1 MFIYSIRATTVRFLL
16 LTLAL
21 AILVGG
27 LAISGASDSVSAVSL
42 ATEIDYDGVKTK
54 EKRIEFMRDF
64 GIEVDESS
72 EQEQA
77 FRMPDSF
84 DRVIA
89 GYNQLQLKQGLD
101 LSKYRNKKV
110 TRYSYRV
117 TNFKGDG
124 EVVANLFIHRG
135 RIVACDLSS
144 LTPEGFVIPLTLVE
158 RESLK

>member
-16 LTLAL
+16 LTLAF

-27 LAISGASDSVSAVSL
+27 LAISGATDSVSAVSL

-72 EQEQA
+72 EQEQP

-110 TRYSYRV
+110 TRYSYKV
-117 TNFKGDG
+117 TNYKGEGD
-124 EVVANLFIHRG
+124 VVANLFIHRG
-135 RIVACDLSS
+135 RIVACDISS

>member
-1 MFIYSIRATTVRFLL
+1 MFIYSIRATTIRFIL

-21 AILVGG
+21 AVLVGG
-27 LAISGASDSVSAVSL
+27 LAIGGAGESISAVSL

-54 EKRIEFMRDF
+54 EKRIEFMREF
-64 GIEVDESS
+64 GIEVDEGS

-89 GYNQLQLKQGLD
+89 GYNQLQQRQGLD

-110 TRYSYRV
+110 TRYSYKV
-117 TNFKGDG
+117 TNYKGEGD
-124 EVVANLFIHRG
+124 VIANLFIHRG
-135 RIVACDLSS
+135 RIVACDISS

-158 RESLK
+158 RDSLK

>member
-1 MFIYSIRATTVRFLL
+1 MFIYSIRATTIRFIL

-21 AILVGG
+21 AVLVGG
-27 LAISGASDSVSAVSL
+27 LAIGGAGESISAVSL

-54 EKRIEFMRDF
+54 EKRIEFMREF
-64 GIEVDESS
+64 GIEVDEGS

-89 GYNQLQLKQGLD
+89 GYNQLQQRQGLD

-110 TRYSYRV
+110 TRYSYKV
-117 TNFKGDG
+117 TNYKGEGD
-124 EVVANLFIHRG
+124 VIANLFIHRG
-135 RIVACDLSS
+135 RIVACDISS

>member
-1 MFIYSIRATTVRFLL
+1 MFIYSIRATTIRFIL

-21 AILVGG
+21 AVLVGG
-27 LAISGASDSVSAVSL
+27 LAIGGAGESISAVSL

-54 EKRIEFMRDF
+54 EKRIEFMREF
-64 GIEVDESS
+64 GIEVDEGS

-89 GYNQLQLKQGLD
+89 GYNQLQQRQGLD
-101 LSKYRNKKV
+101 LSKYRNKRV

-124 EVVANLFIHRG
+124 EVMANLFIYRG

-144 LTPEGFVIPLTLVE
+144 QSPDGFVIPLTQVE
-158 RESLK
+158 RQSLK